1 MESLSR
7 SRRRI
12 MLPMMS
18 MIRPLAPE
26 TITHFPDLS
35 GSVLPR
41 KPAILA
47 AWLIT
52 ATCRFLSRQSA
63 PAARRVSDCRSLAYA
78 PSTQCIDCSP
88 HARRRQS
95 QSGRQSSRQTS
106 LPICRSR
113 CPSWTLSSN
122 CWEMIWHR
130 SFKARAFELRHPV
143 EPVQNGSEKHPEP
156 LHPPQA
162 PIASIPSRRR

>member
-1 MESLSR
+1 M
-7 SRRRI
+7 
-12 MLPMMS
+12 
-18 MIRPLAPE
+18 
-26 TITHFPDLS
+26 THFPDLS

-41 KPAILA
+41 KAAILA

-52 ATCRFLSRQSA
+52 ATCRFLSRQCA

-95 QSGRQSSRQTS
+95 QSGRQRSRQTS
-106 LPICRSR
+106 LQTYRSR
-113 CPSWTLSSN
+113 CLNWTLSFN
-122 CWEMIWHR
+122 CLEMIWRR
-130 SFKARAFELRHPV
+130 SFKARAFALRHPV

>member
-1 MESLSR
+1 MSTQ
-7 SRRRI
+7 RRQN
-12 MLPMMS
+12 
-18 MIRPLAPE
+18 RPQRLLKSQNPE
-26 TITHFPDLS
+26 TPMRIVNLS

-63 PAARRVSDCRSLAYA
+63 PVARRMSDCRSLACA
-78 PSTQCIDCSP
+78 PSTRRVDCSP
-88 HARRRQS
+88 HARRRPP
-95 QSGRQSSRQTS
+95 QSGRQRSRQIS
-106 LPICRSR
+106 LPIYRSR
-113 CPSWTLSSN
+113 CPSWTLSFN
-122 CWEMIWHR
+122 CLGMIWRR
-130 SFKARAFELRHPV
+130 SFKARAFVLRHPV

>member
-1 MESLSR
+1 M
-7 SRRRI
+7 
-12 MLPMMS
+12 
-18 MIRPLAPE
+18 
-26 TITHFPDLS
+26 THFPDLS

-41 KPAILA
+41 KAAILA
-47 AWLIT
+47 EWLIT
-52 ATCRFLSRQSA
+52 TKSRFLSRQSA
-63 PAARRVSDCRSLAYA
+63 PAARQMSDCRGLACA

-88 HARRRQS
+88 HARRRQP
-95 QSGRQSSRQTS
+95 QSGRQRSRQTS
-106 LPICRSR
+106 LQTYRSQ

-122 CWEMIWHR
+122 CLEMIWRR

>member
-1 MESLSR
+1 M
-7 SRRRI
+7 
-12 MLPMMS
+12 
-18 MIRPLAPE
+18 
-26 TITHFPDLS
+26 THFPDLS

-52 ATCRFLSRQSA
+52 ATSRFLSRQSA
-63 PAARRVSDCRSLAYA
+63 PAAWRMSDCRGLAYA

-88 HARRRQS
+88 HARRRPP
-95 QSGRQSSRQTS
+95 QSGRQRSRQIS
-106 LPICRSR
+106 LPIYRSR
-113 CPSWTLSSN
+113 CPSWTLSFN
-122 CWEMIWHR
+122 CLGMIWHR
-130 SFKARAFELRHPV
+130 SFKARACVLRHPV

>member
-1 MESLSR
+1 
-7 SRRRI
+7 
-12 MLPMMS
+12 MMS

-26 TITHFPDLS
+26 TMTHFPDLS

-41 KPAILA
+41 KAAILA

-52 ATCRFLSRQSA
+52 ATSRFLSRKSA
-63 PAARRVSDCRSLAYA
+63 PVARRMSDCRGLACA

-88 HARRRQS
+88 HARRRQP
-95 QSGRQSSRQTS
+95 QSGRQRSRQIS
-106 LPICRSR
+106 LQTYRSQ
-113 CPSWTLSSN
+113 CPSWTLSFN
-122 CWEMIWHR
+122 CLGMIWR
-130 SFKARAFELRHPV
+130 QSFKARAFVLRHPV

>member
-1 MESLSR
+1 M
-7 SRRRI
+7 
-12 MLPMMS
+12 
-18 MIRPLAPE
+18 
-26 TITHFPDLS
+26 THFPDLS
-35 GSVLPR
+35 GSVLPL
-41 KPAILA
+41 KAAILA

-52 ATCRFLSRQSA
+52 ATSRFLSRQSA
-63 PAARRVSDCRSLAYA
+63 PVARRMSDCRGLACA

-88 HARRRQS
+88 HARRRPP
-95 QSGRQSSRQTS
+95 QSGRQRSRQIS
-106 LPICRSR
+106 LPIYRSR

-122 CWEMIWHR
+122 CWEMIWRR
-130 SFKARAFELRHPV
+130 SFKARAFVLRHPV

>member
-1 MESLSR
+1 M
-7 SRRRI
+7 
-12 MLPMMS
+12 
-18 MIRPLAPE
+18 
-26 TITHFPDLS
+26 THFPDLS

-52 ATCRFLSRQSA
+52 ATSRFLSRQSA
-63 PAARRVSDCRSLAYA
+63 PAARRMSDCRGLACA

-95 QSGRQSSRQTS
+95 QSGRQRSRQTS
-106 LPICRSR
+106 LQTYRSR
-113 CPSWTLSSN
+113 CLNWTLSFN
-122 CWEMIWHR
+122 CLEMIWRR
-130 SFKARAFELRHPV
+130 SFKARAFVLRHPV

-156 LHPPQA
+156 LHPSQA
-162 PIASIPSRRR
+162 PVASLPSRRR

>member
-1 MESLSR
+1 M
-7 SRRRI
+7 
-12 MLPMMS
+12 
-18 MIRPLAPE
+18 
-26 TITHFPDLS
+26 THFPDLS

-52 ATCRFLSRQSA
+52 ATSRFLSRQSA
-63 PAARRVSDCRSLAYA
+63 PVARRMSDCRGLACA

-88 HARRRQS
+88 HARRRQP
-95 QSGRQSSRQTS
+95 QSGRQRSRQTS
-106 LPICRSR
+106 LQTYRSR
-113 CPSWTLSSN
+113 CLNWTLSFN
-122 CWEMIWHR
+122 CLEMIWRR
-130 SFKARAFELRHPV
+130 SFKARAFVLRHPV

-156 LHPPQA
+156 LHTPQA